1 MNFDVLIVGAGLAG
15 ASLAVALQ
23 ATKLKLA
30 VVETRLPVVPT
41 GLDQRVY
48 AVSPASQ
55 RFLSE
60 IGIWERLD
68 QDRMCAVR
76 EMDIHGDKGGH
87 LLFSAHDAGLAE
99 LAWIVE
105 SSLMLS
111 ELWETLKR
119 QHNVTLL
126 CPANCSS
133 LSLDVDSAVLTLADG
148 QILRSRLVVA
158 ADGVNSW
165 VRNQVGIAAELQP
178 YRQKGVVANFSTERP
193 HRKTAYQW
201 FRKDGVVALLPL
213 GAQAVS
219 LVWSCSDELA
229 SELLALDEMSFCE
242 RVFEASGGSV
252 GDLRLVSDRAAFP
265 LRLMRVET
273 LAKQRVALIGDAAH
287 AIHPLSGHGI
297 NLGFQDAY
305 VLARELSSLAAWEDP
320 GELSVLRR
328 YARARAEEAL
338 LMQYS
343 THGLSRLFG
352 IESGA
357 VSHLRNFGMNLT
369 SKMPVLKDALVRY
382 ATLGHF

>member
-30 VVETRLPVVPT
+30 VVESRLPVVPI

-55 RFLSE
+55 RFLSGS
-60 IGIWERLD
+60 GIWERLD
-68 QDRMCAVR
+68 RDRICAVR

-87 LLFSAHDAGLAE
+87 LRFSAHDAGLAE

-126 CPANCSS
+126 CPTTCSS
-133 LSLDVDSAVLTLADG
+133 LSIDIDSAALTLADG
-148 QILRSRLVVA
+148 QVVRSRLVVA

-165 VRNQVGIAAELQP
+165 VRGQVGIATELQP
-178 YRQKGVVANFSTERP
+178 YRQHGVVANFGSERS
-193 HRKTAYQW
+193 HRQTAYQW

-213 GAQAVS
+213 GAQTVS
-219 LVWSCSDELA
+219 LVWSCSDEFA
-229 SELLALDEMSFCE
+229 SELLALDDASFCE
-242 RVFEASGGSV
+242 RVVEASGGSV
-252 GDLRLVSDRAAFP
+252 GGLQLVSDRAAFP

-273 LAKQRVALIGDAAH
+273 LVKQRVALIGDAAH

-297 NLGFQDAY
+297 NLGFQDSCA
-305 VLARELSSLAAWEDP
+305 LAQGLESLASWEDP
-320 GELSVLRR
+320 GDLSVLRR
-328 YARARAEEAL
+328 YARARAEEPL

-352 IESGA
+352 MEGAA
-357 VSHLRNFGMNLT
+357 VSYLRNIGMNLT
-369 SKMPVLKDALVRY
+369 SNMPVLKDALVRY